1 MSPFHTSLLVVSV
14 FTDTFSLVSVFWT
27 RFFSCLEKYLY
38 ISLLFLFSPLFSLF
52 FVFCFLFPL
61 LSGFSCARALRVRVL
76 FPVLWVI
83 GGKLSL
89 GGLYAS

>member
-1 MSPFHTSLLVVSV
+1 MSPFHTSSLVVSV

-38 ISLLFLFSPLFSLF
+38 ISLLFLFSSLFSLF

-76 FPVLWVI
+76 FPV
-83 GGKLSL
+83 S
-89 GGLYAS
+89 GLLVGSFL